1 MRQVAQLQKA
11 FAGDG
16 LPQVLTALSALS
28 ELLAI
33 GCPGVP
39 SWRQLATNV
48 VWPWKGESPSGWPQ
62 LQDALAALSQLALA
76 SPTEAP
82 HVTTA
87 GEDCSPEMLA
97 TKALKADASASS
109 GERSGGETAASPE
122 AFAVPPSPSADGG
135 DLANFLDEGEWP
147 EAKVAQTEVRRASA
161 PAAVWAQG
169 CASQRRPEAASPSQ
183 ARGEPAASSGYA
195 GPSSSRQE
203 ERCSPPGLRRFI
215 ADLSSQL
222 AEEVKRRLVEED
234 ELERRAAEKTR
245 LLEESWSRSA
255 DGRRS

>member
-97 TKALKADASASS
+97 TKALKADASASC

-147 EAKVAQTEVRRASA
+147 EAKVAPEVRRASA
-161 PAAVWAQG
+161 PAAVW
-169 CASQRRPEAASPSQ
+169 PEAASPSQ

-222 AEEVKRRLVEED
+222 AEEVKRRQVEED